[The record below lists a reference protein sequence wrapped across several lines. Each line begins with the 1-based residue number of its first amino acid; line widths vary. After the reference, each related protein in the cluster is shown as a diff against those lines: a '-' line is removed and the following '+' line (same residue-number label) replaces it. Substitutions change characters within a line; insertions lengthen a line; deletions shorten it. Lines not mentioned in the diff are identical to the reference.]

1 MAQAPDT
8 SGPATPGT
16 AAKRP
21 LILVVDDSEDI
32 RNFVH
37 TMLKPRY
44 DTRLAMNA
52 ASALAGAAKTPQPD
66 LILLD
71 VRMPGTNG
79 YEVCRALK
87 ANPATARI
95 PVIFVSAQDDPKDQ
109 AHGLMLGAV
118 DYITKPLSAPLALAR
133 IGSHLALAS
142 QTHQLESLVA
152 ERTGDLNDTRQLLI
166 ELLARALEVREGG
179 SMSNRVARMA
189 EYVRLLAQALG
200 ARPEVC
206 EVLARASP
214 LHNIG
219 TLGVPEHVM
228 RKTDPLNPAEWQEM
242 RKHPEFGAAIIG
254 EQKDPLLATARAM
267 ALAHHERWDGKGY
280 PKGLKGDAI
289 PVAARILAVAD
300 AFEAMT
306 ATQRR
311 RHAVPVEEAVR
322 AIVAESGKQF
332 DPAVV
337 AAFRKALP
345 KMAEVQKIVR
355 DELKGIH
362 DLDFSGSDPA

>member
-1 MAQAPDT
+1 MAEIPT
-8 SGPATPGT
+8 TPGT

-21 LILVVDDSEDI
+21 LILIVDDSDDM
-32 RNFVH
+32 RRFVQ

-44 DTRLAMNA
+44 DTKLAVDGA
-52 ASALAGAAKTPQPD
+52 AALAALAQAPQPD

-71 VRMPGTNG
+71 VMMPGSNG
-79 YEVCRALK
+79 YEVCKALK
-87 ANPATARI
+87 ANPATAHI
-95 PVIFVSAQDDPKDQ
+95 PVIFVSARNDPKDQ

-118 DYITKPLSAPLALAR
+118 DYITKPLSVPLAFAR
-133 IGSHLALAS
+133 IGTHLALSS

-152 ERTGDLNDTRQLLI
+152 ERTHALHRTRLQLI
-166 ELLARALEVREGG
+166 ELLARALEMREGG
-179 SMSNRVARMA
+179 SMSNRVVRMA
-189 EYVRLLAQALG
+189 EYVKLLAQALG

-206 EVLARASP
+206 EVLAQASP

-228 RKTDPLNPAEWQEM
+228 RKTDPLNPAEWHEM
-242 RKHPEFGAAIIG
+242 RRHPEMGAAIIG
-254 EQKDPLLATARAM
+254 DQSDPLLATARAM
-267 ALAHHERWDGKGY
+267 AIAHHERWDGKGY
-280 PKGLKGDAI
+280 PKELAGDAI
-289 PVAARILAVAD
+289 PIAARILAVAD

-311 RHAVPVEEAVR
+311 RDAIPVADAAR

-332 DPAVV
+332 DPTVV
-337 AAFRKALP
+337 DAFRKALP
-345 KMAEVQKIVR
+345 KMTEVHRTVR

-362 DLDFSGSDPA
+362 NLDFLSPPA

>member
-1 MAQAPDT
+1 MAQSPE
-8 SGPATPGT
+8 TPT
-16 AAKRP
+16 RQARRP

-52 ASALAGAAKTPQPD
+52 ASGMAGATQAPQPD

-79 YEVCRALK
+79 YEMCRALK

-118 DYITKPLSAPLALAR
+118 DYITKPLSPQLALAR
-133 IGSHLALAS
+133 IGTHLALSS
-142 QTHQLESLVA
+142 QTHQLESRVA
-152 ERTGDLNDTRQLLI
+152 ERTGDLNRTRQLLI
-166 ELLARALEVREGG
+166 ELLARALEIREGG
-179 SMSNRVARMA
+179 SMSNRVVRMA
-189 EYVRLLAQALG
+189 EYVKLLAQALG
-200 ARPEVC
+200 AQPDVC
-206 EVLARASP
+206 EVLAQASP

-219 TLGVPEHVM
+219 TLGVPEYVM

-242 RKHPEFGAAIIG
+242 RRHPEFGAAIIG
-254 EQKDPLLATARAM
+254 EQSDPLLATARAM
-267 ALAHHERWDGKGY
+267 ALAHHERWDGTGY

-289 PVAARILAVAD
+289 PIAARILAVAD

-311 RHAVPVEEAVR
+311 RGAIPVEEAAR
-322 AIVAESGKQF
+322 RIVAESGKQF

-345 KMAEVQKIVR
+345 KMAEVHKTVK

-362 DLDFSGSDPA
+362 NLDFMGPSG

>member
-1 MAQAPDT
+1 MAKAHTEPE
-8 SGPATPGT
+8 A

-44 DTRLAMNA
+44 DTRLAMNG
-52 ASALAGAAKTPQPD
+52 ASALAGAAQTPQPD

-95 PVIFVSAQDDPKDQ
+95 AVIFVSAQDDPKDQ

-133 IGSHLALAS
+133 IGTHLALSS
-142 QTHQLESLVA
+142 QTHQLESMVA
-152 ERTGDLNDTRQLLI
+152 ERTGDLNHTRQLLI
-166 ELLARALEVREGG
+166 ELLARALEIREGG
-179 SMSNRVARMA
+179 SMSNRVVRMA
-189 EYVRLLAQALG
+189 EYVKLLAQALG
-200 ARPEVC
+200 AQPNAC
-206 EVLARASP
+206 EILAQASP

-219 TLGVPEHVM
+219 TLGVPEYVM
-228 RKTDPLNPAEWQEM
+228 RKTDSLNPAEWQEM

-254 EQKDPLLATARAM
+254 EQNDPLLATARAM
-267 ALAHHERWDGKGY
+267 AIAHHERWDGKGY
-280 PKGLKGDAI
+280 PKGLAGDAI
-289 PVAARILAVAD
+289 PLAARILAVAD

-311 RHAVPVEEAVR
+311 RVAIPVEEAAR

-332 DPAVV
+332 DPKVV
-337 AAFRKALP
+337 AAFGKALP
-345 KMAEVQKIVR
+345 KMAEVSRTVR

-362 DLDFSGSDPA
+362 NLDFSS

>member
-1 MAQAPDT
+1 MAQAPNE
-8 SGPATPGT
+8 PGT
-16 AAKRP
+16 AAQRQ

-32 RNFVH
+32 RQFVH

-44 DTRLAMNA
+44 DTRLAMNG
-52 ASALAGAAKTPQPD
+52 ASALAGAGRTPQPD

-87 ANPATARI
+87 ANPATSRI

-133 IGSHLALAS
+133 IATHLALS
-142 QTHQLESLVA
+142 SRTHQLESLVA
-152 ERTGDLNDTRQLLI
+152 ERTRDLHHTRLLLI
-166 ELLARALEVREGG
+166 ELLARALEIREGG
-179 SMSNRVARMA
+179 GMSEPRRAHGGIRQA
-189 EYVRLLAQALG
+189 AGQALG
-200 ARPEVC
+200 VQPDVC
-206 EVLARASP
+206 EVLAQASP

-254 EQKDPLLATARAM
+254 EQSDPLLATARAM
-267 ALAHHERWDGKGY
+267 AIAHHERWDGKGY
-280 PKGLKGDAI
+280 PKGLAGDAI

-311 RHAVPVEEAVR
+311 RDADFGRGCRARDRRRVGQAVR
-322 AIVAESGKQF
+322 PGRGRRLPQGAAEAGRGEADRARRAEG
-332 DPAVV
+332 DPRPR
-337 AAFRKALP
+337 FHQR
-345 KMAEVQKIVR
+345 
-355 DELKGIH
+355 G
-362 DLDFSGSDPA
+362 

>member
-1 MAQAPDT
+1 MAQSPDT
-8 SGPATPGT
+8 AQGP
-16 AAKRP
+16 AKRP

-52 ASALAGAAKTPQPD
+52 ASGMAGAVKAPQPD

-79 YEVCRALK
+79 YEMCRALK

-133 IGSHLALAS
+133 ISTHLALSS

-152 ERTGDLNDTRQLLI
+152 DRTRDLNHTRLLLI
-166 ELLARALEVREGG
+166 ELLARALEIREGG
-179 SMSNRVARMA
+179 GMSNRVVRMA
-189 EYVRLLAQALG
+189 QYVKLLAQALG
-200 ARPEVC
+200 ARPDVC
-206 EVLARASP
+206 EVLAQASP

-219 TLGVPEHVM
+219 TLGVPEYVM
-228 RKTDPLNPAEWQEM
+228 RKTDSLNPAEWQEM
-242 RKHPEFGAAIIG
+242 RKHPEFGAAVIG
-254 EQKDPLLATARAM
+254 EQSDPLLATARAM
-267 ALAHHERWDGKGY
+267 AIAHHERWDGKGY
-280 PKGLKGDAI
+280 PNGLAGDAI

-311 RHAVPVEEAVR
+311 RDAIPVPDAAR

-332 DPAVV
+332 DPTVV

-345 KMAEVQKIVR
+345 KMAEVQKSVK
-355 DELKGIH
+355 DELKGVH
-362 DLDFSGSDPA
+362 NLDFRSA

>member
-8 SGPATPGT
+8 PATP
-16 AAKRP
+16 AKRP
-21 LILVVDDSEDI
+21 LILIVDDSEDV

-44 DTRLAMNA
+44 DTRLAMNG
-52 ASALAGAAKTPQPD
+52 ASALAGATQTPQPD

-87 ANPATARI
+87 ANLASARI

-118 DYITKPLSAPLALAR
+118 DYITKPLSPQLALAR
-133 IGSHLALAS
+133 IATHIALSS
-142 QTHQLESLVA
+142 QTHQLESLVV
-152 ERTGDLNDTRQLLI
+152 ERTRDLNHTRQLVI
-166 ELLARALEVREGG
+166 QLLARALEIREGG
-179 SMSNRVARMA
+179 NLSKRVVRMA
-189 EYVRLLAQALG
+189 QYVKLLAQALG
-200 ARPEVC
+200 ARPDVC
-206 EVLARASP
+206 EVLAQASP
-214 LHNIG
+214 LHNVG
-219 TLGVPEHVM
+219 TLGVPESVM
-228 RKTDPLNPAEWQEM
+228 RKTDALNPAEWQEM

-254 EQKDPLLATARAM
+254 EQNDPLLATARAM
-267 ALAHHERWDGKGY
+267 AIAHHERWDGTGY

-311 RHAVPVEEAVR
+311 RDAIPVEEAAR
-322 AIVAESGKQF
+322 QIVAESGKQF
-332 DPAVV
+332 DPTVV

-345 KMAEVQKIVR
+345 KMTEVHNTVK

-362 DLDFSGSDPA
+362 NLDFMSPPG